1 MGADITI
8 RDRMALIKGV
18 DKIYGARVAACDL
31 RCGAALVIAALMAKG
46 TTIIHDIYHI
56 DRGYE
61 DIVSKLSDLGAN
73 IRREII

>member
-1 MGADITI
+1 M
-8 RDRMALIKGV
+8 
-18 DKIYGARVAACDL
+18 YGKLTLSGTDVWATDL

-46 TTIIHDIYHI
+46 TTTIHDIYHI